1 MHNSIE
7 AFIIE
12 EVVIM
17 SEKELLYVEDALG
30 HAQFLQTLA
39 NTAATQLSDNTLKE
53 KAGEVECKVKEIF
66 EGFMRL
72 V

>member
-1 MHNSIE
+1 
-7 AFIIE
+7 
-12 EVVIM
+12 M